1 MRLSNTKCA
10 VLLEAFKLFATK
22 PYDQVTF
29 NELEAS
35 TGLSRG
41 AILYHIKNKETLFRL
56 VIDDYVFSKSALTT
70 VYESETKNH
79 SLGNFIQ
86 KFIDLC
92 LEEKSEFKEMGLF
105 NMNLSMLKIGATAF
119 HYYSMMEEKAVE
131 WYENELAIW
140 IKVIERAIEQKE
152 IKEEINVKIIAN
164 LFLNVYLG
172 ASYSGIVKAKGYD
185 IHLMKK
191 EFQFIYDMI
200 KI

>member
-1 MRLSNTKCA
+1 MRLSDTKCA

-56 VIDDYVFSKSALTT
+56 VIDDYVFSKSTLTT
-70 VYESETKNH
+70 VYESEFKIY

-86 KFIDLC
+86 KFIDSC
-92 LEEKSEFKEMGLF
+92 IEEKSEFKEMGLL
-105 NMNLSMLKIGATAF
+105 NMNLSMLKIEATAF
-119 HYYSMMEEKAVE
+119 HHYPMMEEKAAE

-140 IKVIERAIEQKE
+140 IKVIERAIKEKE
-152 IKEEINVKIIAN
+152 IKEEIDVKMISN
-164 LFLNVYLG
+164 LFLNIYFG
-172 ASYSGIVKAKGYD
+172 TSYSGIVKAKGYD

-191 EFQFIYDMI
+191 EFQFVYDMI

>member
-1 MRLSNTKCA
+1 MRLSDTKCA

-22 PYDQVTF
+22 PYEQVTF

-56 VIDDYVFSKSALTT
+56 VIDDYVFSKSTLTT
-70 VYESETKNH
+70 VYESEFKVY

-86 KFIDLC
+86 KFIDSC
-92 LEEKSEFKEMGLF
+92 IEEKSEFKEMGLL
-105 NMNLSMLKIGATAF
+105 NMNLSMLKIEVTAF
-119 HYYSMMEEKAVE
+119 HHYPMMEEKAVE
-131 WYENELAIW
+131 WYENELVIW
-140 IKVIERAIEQKE
+140 IKVIERAIREKE
-152 IKEEINVKIIAN
+152 IKEGIDVKMISN
-164 LFLNVYLG
+164 LFLNIYFG
-172 ASYSGIVKAKGYD
+172 TSYSGIVKAKGYD

-191 EFQFIYDMI
+191 EFQFVYDMI